1 MSVNVS
7 DTLIVDPGGSVEL
20 MCNVTDALNS
30 TEITWSSSGLTGPP
44 LDNITSRF
52 DSNSSLLVSSVLI
65 SNVSYA
71 DGGMYTC
78 TVSNS
83 GPIRSTSTLVI
94 ITPTI
99 NSSDLIS
106 SIRDESSVLL
116 CNIQSSPMSEVRWV
130 MYDFD
135 GGMQDL
141 MENSGS
147 GSGSGLMTFNNV
159 RLEFEPVMFED
170 AGMYQCVVRFEGFA
184 EDVKSQNVTLSG
196 TFRFV

>member
-30 TEITWSSSGLTGPP
+30 TEITWSRSGLMGPP
-44 LDNITSRF
+44 LDTITSRF

-65 SNVSYA
+65 SNVSYT
-71 DGGMYTC
+71 DGGIYTC

-83 GPIRSTSTLVI
+83 GPSTSTLVI

-116 CNIQSSPMSEVRWV
+116 CNVQSSPMSEVRWV

-141 MENSGS
+141 MEKSGS
-147 GSGSGLMTFNNV
+147 GSGSGLKTFNNV
-159 RLEFEPVMFED
+159 RHEFEPVMFED